1 MITKNKLVVNRT
13 ADYKEV
19 IDKKVEIAD
28 PVDNHK
34 AVLGKSLIQS
44 VILILVAIGLGEF
57 VVKFLDNI
65 TGFGWPDY
73 VGGLFVAA
81 ILTNVLEAINIKTES
96 AVIEDVGNTALNI
109 FLTLTVMSTE
119 IWVLLDLAL
128 PLVVL
133 LLAQTLFVVLVC
145 SFITYRVFGKDY
157 DAAVMSA
164 GMCGVAIGSTPNAVA
179 NMDSVIEDNYP
190 APIPMTI
197 LPPVV
202 SIALSVINPIFITLA
217 INFLS

>member
-1 MITKNKLVVNRT
+1 
-13 ADYKEV
+13 
-19 IDKKVEIAD
+19 
-28 PVDNHK
+28 
-34 AVLGKSLIQS
+34 
-44 VILILVAIGLGEF
+44 
-57 VVKFLDNI
+57 
-65 TGFGWPDY
+65 
-73 VGGLFVAA
+73 
-81 ILTNVLEAINIKTES
+81 
-96 AVIEDVGNTALNI
+96 
-109 FLTLTVMSTE
+109 MSTE